1 MRLTNT
7 LSRYFGLTFLRA
19 VIGVFV
25 GVFVLVTLIDYIEL
39 LRHSA
44 GEKGVSAWLVAR
56 TSIYRVPQLTERIM
70 PFAVLIGAMS
80 SFLSM
85 SRRNELVVAR
95 SAGMSAWQF
104 TAPALFVALAIGVF
118 ATTVYNPMAALLN
131 EQSKRLEQQI
141 FGGRPQSGL
150 QSSGSGFWLRQKSP
164 DGQAVINA
172 LTASDQGMRLGGVTV
187 FTFDP
192 EGVYQQRIQ
201 AKTATLGDGYWRL
214 EGVQVFD
221 EGTPTTE
228 RPLYEL
234 KTSLSP
240 AQVRESFATPES
252 VPFWDLPAYIDTAE
266 RSGLG
271 AAGYRLQ
278 YQKLIARPFLLAA
291 MVMLAAAVSLR
302 FFRMGG
308 VQKMVMSGI
317 LSGFLLYVLQKVTE
331 DLSKADLMPALAA
344 AWLPVLVGAL
354 TGFVALL
361 YQEDG

>member
-1 MRLTNT
+1 MMLTNT

-19 VIGVFV
+19 VV
-25 GVFVLVTLIDYIEL
+25 GVFMGVLVLVTLIDYIEL

-44 GEKGVSAWLVAR
+44 GVKDVSAWLVAK

-80 SFLSM
+80 SFLTM

-104 TAPALFVALAIGVF
+104 TAPALLVALVLGAF
-118 ATTVYNPMAALLN
+118 ATTVYNPVAAMLN
-131 EQSKRLEQQI
+131 EQSKRLELQI

-150 QSSGSGFWLRQKSP
+150 QATGSGFWLRQKSS
-164 DGQAVINA
+164 DGQSILHA
-172 LTASDQGMRLGGVTV
+172 LTVSEQGMRLGAVTA
-187 FTFDP
+187 FTFNPD
-192 EGVYQQRIQ
+192 GVYQQRIE
-201 AKTATLGDGYWRL
+201 AKTAALGDGNWRL
-214 EGVQVFD
+214 EGARVFGAD
-221 EGTPTTE
+221 TPSTE
-228 RPLYEL
+228 RVSYEL
-234 KTSLSP
+234 KTSLTP

-252 VPFWDLPAYIDTAE
+252 VPFWELPAYIDTAE

-278 YQKLIARPFLLAA
+278 YQKLIARPFLMAA

-302 FFRMGG
+302 FFRFGG

-317 LSGFLLYVLQKVTE
+317 LSGFLLYVLSKVTE
-331 DLSKADLMPALAA
+331 DLSKADIMPALAA